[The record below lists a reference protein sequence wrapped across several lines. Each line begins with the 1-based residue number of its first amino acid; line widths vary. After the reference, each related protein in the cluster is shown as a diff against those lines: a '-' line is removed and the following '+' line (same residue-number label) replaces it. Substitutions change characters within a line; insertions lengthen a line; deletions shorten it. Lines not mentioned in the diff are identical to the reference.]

1 MELGRVAPP
10 PRATRTPA
18 VEERPR
24 HSSHEAPDLTPGLRL
39 SGIRE
44 STNQGDCFRNVPLAC
59 VLKYWPDGKALPKR
73 LDRFSM
79 PFFKPPANTLDP
91 YQLELCADA
100 FRQTWIEIAG
110 LSPPSLPRGASAN
123 RSERE
128 VMLFRRQRGDGLRG
142 ASRPNR
148 SHC

>member
-1 MELGRVAPP
+1 
-10 PRATRTPA
+10 
-18 VEERPR
+18 
-24 HSSHEAPDLTPGLRL
+24 
-39 SGIRE
+39 
-44 STNQGDCFRNVPLAC
+44 
-59 VLKYWPDGKALPKR
+59 
-73 LDRFSM
+73 M

-110 LSPPSLPRGASAN
+110 GYHLPPFQEERLQ
-123 RSERE
+123 SERE

>member
-1 MELGRVAPP
+1 M
-10 PRATRTPA
+10 
-18 VEERPR
+18 
-24 HSSHEAPDLTPGLRL
+24 
-39 SGIRE
+39 
-44 STNQGDCFRNVPLAC
+44 
-59 VLKYWPDGKALPKR
+59 LKYWPDGKALPKR

-110 LSPPSLPRGASAN
+110 GYHLPPFQEERLQTEVSAKLCFFAAKG
-123 RSERE
+123 
-128 VMLFRRQRGDGLRG
+128 VMDLGG